1 MRRVEL
7 TSEISL
13 GFVAMALAEGCVLA
27 TRSWAMVTDGERKVS
42 VSIY

>member
-42 VSIY
+42 ASI